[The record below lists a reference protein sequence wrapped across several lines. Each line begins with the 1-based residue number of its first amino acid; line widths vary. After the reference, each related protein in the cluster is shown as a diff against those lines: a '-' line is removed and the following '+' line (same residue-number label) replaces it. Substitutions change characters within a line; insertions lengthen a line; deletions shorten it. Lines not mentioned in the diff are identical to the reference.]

1 MNICVAVSACKDN
14 SPNIKV
20 LFDNIEKM
28 EKKPCNVVVSCSS
41 TPFHE
46 QREVFDKLFGN
57 DEDENENENYSFDYS
72 IVFSFVKL
80 SVLENF
86 ETAYKTI
93 VKNEDEEYSVI
104 FFNVEDVFDS
114 EKMRELEHSITS
126 TESIKVL

>member
-57 DEDENENENYSFDYS
+57 DENENENYSFDYS

-104 FFNVEDVFDS
+104 FFNIEDVFDS

-126 TESIKVL
+126 TESIKVF